1 MVSPFLVEKA
11 ISESLGEVPSVRKL
25 RSGDL
30 LVQVNTRKQAQTI
43 LKLNNLGS
51 IPVTVSAH
59 NTLNFSRGVISC
71 GELFHTPIE
80 EITQK
85 LRSQGVTNVRRITI
99 RKDGQLLDTKH
110 LVLTFHT
117 TRIPDSIKAG
127 YMKLAVRHYIPNPL
141 RCFKCQRFGHSKA
154 SCRGTLTCARCA
166 EAGHDSYAC
175 TAVEKCKNCK
185 GSHASFSRTCPTW
198 KFEKEVISE
207 KVMKQITYAEA
218 KRNVKARLPAPEI
231 SYASAVQKTVQTK
244 STHMDPVVLPSV
256 SVVFQA
262 SYIPSETCPKSAE
275 AFINLPLNNT
285 AKKPCLSKSG
295 VPDCTADTPDFS
307 NFKTVQNRKKL
318 KKDSNINRNYLSKS
332 VGKTLK
338 SYKTVH
344 SAAASKVNS
353 DNNHSSKF
361 WKTSPKQVSN
371 TISKDVNPSSNSPK
385 NKVIVT
391 DEDTSHVHNYPASK
405 KAEVLATDEEM
416 STSSAPEE
424 ILEYNISEEL
434 EETSSDVS
442 TPSPPPPKATKQKLK
457 YIIPTKYKN
466 V

>member
-1 MVSPFLVEKA
+1 MIWTSADVTEPFTRTFVFSRIKHYSIDSFCASTRLRITVEKA
-11 ISESLGEVPSVRKL
+11 ISESLGDVPSVRKL

-43 LKLNNLGS
+43 LKIDNLGS

-110 LVLTFHT
+110 LVLTFHA

-141 RCFKCQRFGHSKA
+141 RCFKCQLFGHSKA

-166 EAGHDSYAC
+166 EAGHDSSAC
-175 TAVEKCKNCK
+175 TAVGKCKNCK
-185 GSHASFSRTCPTW
+185 GSHASFSRICPTW

-207 KVMKQITYAEA
+207 KVTKQITYAEA
-218 KRNVKARLPAPEI
+218 KRNVKTRLPAPEI

-244 STHMDPVVLPSV
+244 STEIVPVVLPSV
-256 SVVFQA
+256 FVVFQA

-275 AFINLPLNNT
+275 AFINLPSNNT
-285 AKKPCLSKSG
+285 AKETSLSKSG
-295 VPDCTADTPDFS
+295 VPDF
-307 NFKTVQNRKKL
+307 
-318 KKDSNINRNYLSKS
+318 
-332 VGKTLK
+332 
-338 SYKTVH
+338 
-344 SAAASKVNS
+344 
-353 DNNHSSKF
+353 
-361 WKTSPKQVSN
+361 
-371 TISKDVNPSSNSPK
+371 
-385 NKVIVT
+385 T

-405 KAEVLATDEEM
+405 KAEVLATNEEM
-416 STSSAPEE
+416 STSSAPED

-434 EETSSDVS
+434 EETSSDAKD
-442 TPSPPPPKATKQKLK
+442 PELLP
-457 YIIPTKYKN
+457 
-466 V
+466 